1 MLRGRAWHRAG
12 ASTREKPLYCPQ
24 WEPRSPSRAPMMVE
38 EKAYGVLRP
47 DAAAPEAIRERWRT
61 HRRRGLCG
69 RSVPLPDKVSLYAHN
84 ERHSVAIARER
95 RLTRRRYYA
104 SLAALRIA

>member
-1 MLRGRAWHRAG
+1 
-12 ASTREKPLYCPQ
+12 
-24 WEPRSPSRAPMMVE
+24 MMVE
-38 EKAYGVLRP
+38 EKASGVLRP
-47 DAAAPEAIRERWRT
+47 DAAAPEAIREPWRT

-84 ERHSVAIARER
+84 ERHGVAIARER

-104 SLAALRIA
+104 SLAALRIALDKPEWQDEHMIRRRAYAHRASSL